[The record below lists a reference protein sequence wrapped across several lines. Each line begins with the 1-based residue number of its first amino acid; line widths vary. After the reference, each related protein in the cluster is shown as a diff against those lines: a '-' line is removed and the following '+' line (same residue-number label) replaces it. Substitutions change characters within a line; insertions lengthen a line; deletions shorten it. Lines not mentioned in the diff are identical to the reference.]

1 MSERIEPVGRP
12 GNEPAGARAPAQND
26 GAAAAGADDQSA
38 AEVARYLDRLLNE
51 GHERWEGER
60 CPICFLFIG
69 LPVEKHSK
77 INACCM
83 TRVCNGCLLAARQ
96 RGLRGCPFCRTPHP
110 SDDASKLAMIQK
122 RVCKRDAEALNNLAG
137 QYFLGNIGL
146 TMDVPRAIELWTEA
160 AELGSVEARHNLG
173 IAYYHGEDAER
184 DEPRGV
190 HHWQEAAMK
199 GHVISRHSLGIIE
212 FNNGNHELAVEHWMI
227 SAKMGYED
235 SLNEI
240 KEMFTD
246 GLATKA
252 QYAEALRGYGDAV
265 EEMKS
270 HQREE
275 ATRLGG
281 RAQFQRRTVF
291 VRASLSDRVYFR
303 AVRPR
308 VLPSRRENPDG
319 SVLGPS
325 TSSPAIPSAA
335 RDFSLVR
342 LRPGRVR
349 EPNSAPDDAP
359 SRTPGDAPP
368 LPDGLVSCP
377 TARGD
382 RESCLSSAV
391 PRPVGVLW
399 LHVSLKRDVRPPTF
413 PSPDQVRDEGTV
425 APPPPACRPP
435 GSSTSPAVL
444 VYLIRPQGLSSA
456 PRTPARCTKR
466 PPPRPNALRS
476 TFTGPDSTPLSG
488 SKRTDPAFFPDG
500 TTGGAQSGSSPVQ

>member
-1 MSERIEPVGRP
+1 
-12 GNEPAGARAPAQND
+12 
-26 GAAAAGADDQSA
+26 
-38 AEVARYLDRLLNE
+38 
-51 GHERWEGER
+51 
-60 CPICFLFIG
+60 
-69 LPVEKHSK
+69 
-77 INACCM
+77 
-83 TRVCNGCLLAARQ
+83 
-96 RGLRGCPFCRTPHP
+96 
-110 SDDASKLAMIQK
+110 
-122 RVCKRDAEALNNLAG
+122 
-137 QYFLGNIGL
+137 
-146 TMDVPRAIELWTEA
+146 
-160 AELGSVEARHNLG
+160 
-173 IAYYHGEDAER
+173 
-184 DEPRGV
+184 
-190 HHWQEAAMK
+190 MK

-270 HQREE
+270 PPAGGGYE
-275 ATRLGG
+275 AW
-281 RAQFQRRTVF
+281 FQRRTVF

-308 VLPSRRENPDG
+308 VLPSRRENPNG

-368 LPDGLVSCP
+368 LPDGQ
-377 TARGD
+377 
-382 RESCLSSAV
+382 V
-391 PRPVGVLW
+391 PRP
-399 LHVSLKRDVRPPTF
+399 
-413 PSPDQVRDEGTV
+413 
-425 APPPPACRPP
+425 
-435 GSSTSPAVL
+435 STSLGFPPSTLGAGPLAEIARAVCH
-444 VYLIRPQGLSSA
+444 RPF
-456 PRTPARCTKR
+456 RV
-466 PPPRPNALRS
+466 RS
-476 TFTGPDSTPLSG
+476 TSSG
-488 SKRTDPAFFPDG
+488 STL
-500 TTGGAQSGSSPVQ
+500 V